1 MTKTILLIDDEANV
15 LSSLS
20 RSLHKEDYRIFTA
33 RSADECVHI
42 LKAHPVD
49 LVVSDEMM
57 EGMRGTDFLHWVA
70 TFFGDIPRILL
81 TGHLSA
87 EVEDRAVNKCNVYR
101 AFSKPCNIDELSQAI
116 RGALEQ
122 KSREIKPDNEEPAPA
137 CLAIDWSSA
146 RGQAD

>member
-42 LKAHPVD
+42 LKAHTID

-87 EVEDRAVNKCNVYR
+87 EVEERALNKGDVYR
-101 AFSKPCNIDELSQAI
+101 VFSKPCNIEELSQAI
-116 RGALEQ
+116 RDALEQ
-122 KSREIKPDNEEPAPA
+122 RTPAIRRNSEDPAPELS
-137 CLAIDWSSA
+137 CE
-146 RGQAD
+146 